1 MQNTVTAIKRLT
13 ACGILDGDAGGY
25 LLHAH
30 RFMRTVDTILRI
42 NEEEVLKGNSEV
54 MRIVANFLNFPSADA
69 LMKQIE
75 DVRQRIFRIAGRLYE
90 QESLATPAALH
101 EGE

>member
-1 MQNTVTAIKRLT
+1 
-13 ACGILDGDAGGY
+13 
-25 LLHAH
+25 
-30 RFMRTVDTILRI
+30 
-42 NEEEVLKGNSEV
+42 

-75 DVRQRIFRIAGRLYE
+75 DVRQTIVRIAGRLYE
-90 QESLATPAALH
+90 QETLAAPSALL